1 MLRSPVVVEASVR
14 PMLIRLLVE
23 RVLDLKDLAG
33 DVHLAHVNCEGEHFF
48 VLHKHFERMYAALV
62 EHADL
67 LGERVRQLG
76 GTMLG
81 GSRTVATGSTLI
93 APDETQHDGLML
105 ARGICDRTCALL
117 VQLGNVRRACTGEI
131 EPGTYELLVGVM
143 LDLEKRCWMLMAFL
157 GEPAVALEQREAA
170 LGMAPTPPPP
180 AWR

>member
-67 LGERVRQLG
+67 LGERVRQLEIRALRKLRRRSG
-76 GTMLG
+76 RL
-81 GSRTVATGSTLI
+81 RDDD
-93 APDETQHDGLML
+93 DED
-105 ARGICDRTCALL
+105 
-117 VQLGNVRRACTGEI
+117 
-131 EPGTYELLVGVM
+131 
-143 LDLEKRCWMLMAFL
+143 
-157 GEPAVALEQREAA
+157 
-170 LGMAPTPPPP
+170 
-180 AWR
+180 